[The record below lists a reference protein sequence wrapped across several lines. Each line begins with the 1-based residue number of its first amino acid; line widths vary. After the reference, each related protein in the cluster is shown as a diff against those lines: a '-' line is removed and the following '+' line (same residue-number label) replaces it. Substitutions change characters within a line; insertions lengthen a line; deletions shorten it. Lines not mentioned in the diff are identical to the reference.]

1 MLRSLCGI
9 RTQDIE
15 LLYDIQKF
23 VFDDDENF
31 LDHENLLFNNVQIC
45 QERPKDRDAQPMSKA
60 TKNNTY
66 SGGGGTFK
74 KLGDGI
80 GKSKNGM
87 LRWYSTHDEDIIFK
101 RTNHYFGKH
110 VWSNEKHFSTM
121 MKLNLQ
127 NLMLVI
133 GGV

>member
-1 MLRSLCGI
+1 MMMRISLIMKTHCS
-9 RTQDIE
+9 TMCK
-15 LLYDIQKF
+15 LAK
-23 VFDDDENF
+23 
-31 LDHENLLFNNVQIC
+31 
-45 QERPKDRDAQPMSKA
+45 KDLNIPMSKA

-87 LRWYSTHDEDIIFK
+87 LRWYSKHDEDIIFK

-110 VWSNEKHFSTM
+110 VWSNEKHF
-121 MKLNLQ
+121 Q
-127 NLMLVI
+127 Q
-133 GGV
+133 